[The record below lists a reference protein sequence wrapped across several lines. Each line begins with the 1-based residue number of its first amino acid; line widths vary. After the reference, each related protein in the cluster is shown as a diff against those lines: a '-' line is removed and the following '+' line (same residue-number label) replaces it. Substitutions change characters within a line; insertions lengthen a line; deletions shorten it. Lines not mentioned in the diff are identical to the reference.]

1 MQDQALISHVIQ
13 YNSPG
18 ERDVKRNDPE
28 VISSSTDSCSHIV
41 QRITSEGVTWAAES
55 NWHDDAVS
63 PLNAFHQRMYHV
75 FWF

>member
-55 NWHDDAVS
+55 DAVS
-63 PLNAFHQRMYHV
+63 PLNAFHQCMYHV